1 MGEPTKAWRVVVDRL
16 QHDLVTG
23 KLGPGDHIL
32 PERALAA
39 ELGVSRSAIREGLRV
54 LEFLGLLR
62 TGTGSGPN
70 AGAIITSRP
79 SVAMAAMM
87 RLQVA
92 AQGFRASETVSVRV
106 MLEQAVV
113 TQLAADPSPDLS
125 RPVELLEAME
135 FAGLSPQEFL
145 VLDAQFHL
153 ALAQASGNEVLLAIM
168 TGLRE
173 SIEWYFLE
181 AARTF
186 PKWDEMVVR
195 VRAEH
200 REIINAIVDGDA
212 ERAKLAVA
220 QNIEQL
226 LPFLAD

>member
-16 QHDLVTG
+16 QDDLVSG
-23 KLGPGDHIL
+23 KLSPGDHIL

-39 ELGVSRSAIREGLRV
+39 ELGVSRSAMREGLRV

-79 SVAMAAMM
+79 SAAMAAMM

-92 AQGFRASETVSVRV
+92 AKGFRASETVSVRV

-113 TQLAADPSPDLS
+113 AQLAADQEPDLS
-125 RPVELLEAME
+125 RAIELLEAME
-135 FAGLSPQEFL
+135 EPALSAQEFL

-153 ALAQASGNEVLLAIM
+153 ALAQASGNQVLLSIM

-181 AARTF
+181 AARVF
-186 PKWDEMVVR
+186 PEWETMVLR

-200 REIINAIVDGDA
+200 REIIEAIGAGDA
-212 ERAKLAVA
+212 ERAKRAVA

>member
-16 QHDLVTG
+16 QDDLVSG
-23 KLGPGDHIL
+23 KLSPGDHIL

-39 ELGVSRSAIREGLRV
+39 ELGVSRSAMREGLRV

-79 SVAMAAMM
+79 SAAMSAMM

-92 AQGFRASETVSVRV
+92 AKGFRASETVSVRV

-113 TQLAADPSPDLS
+113 AQLAADQEPDLS
-125 RPVELLEAME
+125 RAIELLEAME
-135 FAGLSPQEFL
+135 EPALSAQEFL

-153 ALAQASGNEVLLAIM
+153 ALAQASGNQVLLSIM

-181 AARTF
+181 AARVF
-186 PKWDEMVVR
+186 PEWETMVLR

-200 REIINAIVDGDA
+200 REIIEAIGAGDA
-212 ERAKLAVA
+212 ERAKRAVA